1 LHAAGVAKKSYF
13 FLICCYVEIG
23 YNMFNHSPLIS
34 LSESEENQIL
44 EAFKFLL
51 TQLDAQHFSP
61 LKELGFG
68 VPIVAQQ

>member
-1 LHAAGVAKKSYF
+1 
-13 FLICCYVEIG
+13 
-23 YNMFNHSPLIS
+23 MFNHSPLIS